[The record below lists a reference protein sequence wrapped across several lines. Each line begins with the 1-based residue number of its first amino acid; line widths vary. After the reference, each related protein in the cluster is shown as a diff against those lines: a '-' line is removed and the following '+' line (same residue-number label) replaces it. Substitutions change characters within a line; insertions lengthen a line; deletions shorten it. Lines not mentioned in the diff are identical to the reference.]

1 MTGSPRIARLA
12 PPIARVL
19 AGAVIATA
27 IVATFV
33 ETAGRATVNPF
44 NFFGY
49 FTIQSNTLFAVTA
62 VISGCVGL
70 IRPGAQPRWLVV
82 LRSLATVCMIIVGLV
97 YAALL
102 APLGLEGGVPVPW
115 ANWAMHV
122 AGPIL
127 AAADWVF
134 APDRGAL
141 PWRIA
146 FLQLAY
152 PILWIAVVLV
162 RGATD
167 GWVPYPFLDPAQ
179 GYPVVAAYVVAIALV
194 FLGVSAAVVWWSR
207 FAQARAERVSPVP
220 L

>member
-1 MTGSPRIARLA
+1 MTDSSRVARLA
-12 PPIARVL
+12 LPIARVL
-19 AGAVIATA
+19 TGAVIAAA

-70 IRPGAQPRWLVV
+70 IRPGVQPRWLVV
-82 LRSLATVCMIIVGLV
+82 LRSLVTVCMIIVGLV

-127 AAADWVF
+127 AAADWVL
-134 APDRGAL
+134 ATDRGAL

-146 FLQLAY
+146 LLQLAY

-207 FAQARAERVSPVP
+207 FARARAERASQVR